1 MGFPTG
7 SRYADVGGSPKRR
20 HLAQL
25 EDDQC
30 CLYECVQMAAIL
42 HNFSDKFN
50 GNIKEGHSTN
60 PCMEA
65 PSTRLLVTPSVAFII
80 NKQQLDIIPDTFHAF
95 KSKRTIL
102 FPSPPTRNSVIVLFP
117 VILNSAC
124 LGQSLWGF
132 LFSFVCLFNI
142 LI

>member
-1 MGFPTG
+1 MLMWEEVQ
-7 SRYADVGGSPKRR
+7 SRDIWPSLKMISAVCMNVFK
-20 HLAQL
+20 
-25 EDDQC
+25 
-30 CLYECVQMAAIL
+30 MAVIL

-60 PCMEA
+60 SCMEA
-65 PSTRLLVTPSVAFII
+65 PSTQCLLVTLRVAFII

-95 KSKRTIL
+95 KSKQTIL
-102 FPSPPTRNSVIVLFP
+102 FPSPPPRNSVIVLFP
-117 VILNSAC
+117 VILNSTC